1 MSNNYKVA
9 LFVGSLR
16 KESINRKLALAI
28 TKLAPERFSFEHIVI
43 GDLPLHNQDD
53 EANPPPTVARL
64 KRQIEAADALLFVT
78 PEYNR
83 SIPGVLKN
91 AIDSA
96 SRPPSKNP
104 FARKPAGVIG
114 TSPGAIGT
122 ALAQYHLRT
131 VLGALGVATLSQPD
145 AFIQFSEG
153 LIDDTGHVSNDKTK
167 QFLQTWVDG
176 YVAWVDTQL
185 AAR

>member
-28 TKLAPERFSFEHIVI
+28 TKLAPARFTFERIVI

-53 EANPPPTVARL
+53 EANPPPAVARL
-64 KRQIEAADALLFVT
+64 KREIEAADALLFVT

-91 AIDSA
+91 AIDCA
-96 SRPPSKNP
+96 SRPPSKNS
-104 FARKPAGVIG
+104 FAHKPAGVLG
-114 TSPGAIGT
+114 ASPGAIGT

-131 VLGALGVATLSQPD
+131 VLGALGVSTLAQPD
-145 AFIQFSEG
+145 VFLQFHEG
-153 LIDDTGHVSNDKTK
+153 LIDDAGNVTNDKTQ
-167 QFLQTWVDG
+167 QFLQTWVDR